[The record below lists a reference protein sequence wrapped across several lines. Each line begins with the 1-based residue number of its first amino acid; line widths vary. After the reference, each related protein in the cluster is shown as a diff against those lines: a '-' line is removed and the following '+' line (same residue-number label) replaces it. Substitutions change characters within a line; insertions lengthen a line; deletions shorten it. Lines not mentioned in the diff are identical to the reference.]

1 MLITLDQLVSEFK
14 QAFVTHS
21 IYDFATNTKSIIQ
34 IMSELSYPIYFSTN
48 GFHPWIVSSSGLSK
62 EEMHGI
68 WLDFNRMKP
77 IRYGLESIQE
87 KAIVPGQNADDVF
100 GPVEAPKHMTLVNS
114 LGFAARIQ
122 FFEMLS
128 VIPPAPAAP
137 PAPTV
142 QLFGSALDVPLI
154 GSSTGQLN

>member
-1 MLITLDQLVSEFK
+1 
-14 QAFVTHS
+14 
-21 IYDFATNTKSIIQ
+21 
-34 IMSELSYPIYFSTN
+34 MSELSYPIYFSTN
-48 GFHPWIVSSSGLSK
+48 SFHPWIVSSSGLSR

-77 IRYGLESIQE
+77 IRYGLESIEE
-87 KAIVPGQNADDVF
+87 KTLGPGQTADEVF

-128 VIPPAPAAP
+128 VVAPTAP
-137 PAPTV
+137 PALTV